1 MLTQIQISQ
10 LIIMVLEKVQQRPFS
25 FKSAKE
31 LRSRVELLPSG
42 PQWLMQTV
50 QVPGDP
56 TSTDLILFYRDGLE
70 VFKFL
75 FGNPVYEAFMS
86 YEPIKVYNNRRMDKQ
101 IYTDIMT
108 GDWAWECQ
116 VLFFINDISGSNTC
130 TETFTT
136 KCYIGPCNI
145 GFRQNPPHQL

>member
-1 MLTQIQISQ
+1 MIFG
-10 LIIMVLEKVQQRPFS
+10 KVEQRPLS

-50 QVPGDP
+50 QVPGDN
-56 TSTDLILFYRDGLE
+56 TSTDLTLFYRDGLE

-75 FGNPVYEAFMS
+75 FGNPVYQGFMS
-86 YEPIKVYNNRRMDKQ
+86 YEPVKLYADQRREKR
-101 IYTDIMT
+101 IYGDIMT

-116 VLFFINDISGSNTC
+116 VLMFFTN
-130 TETFTT
+130 
-136 KCYIGPCNI
+136 
-145 GFRQNPPHQL
+145 